1 MGAAVFGLESLLDPY
16 LIGPMAMR
24 YAALVVL
31 VGTGCAI
38 YGLACFVT
46 GAFRVADVKALIRR
60 RSTN

>member
-1 MGAAVFGLESLLDPY
+1 
-16 LIGPMAMR
+16 MR